1 MLVIDLKDSI
11 ESITSAVARDTQ
23 IKCDLLSLNTFG
35 KSRLRVVI
43 NGILEGMGKS
53 EIAEDV
59 YASILELAFNA
70 IKANYAHVIT
80 LGLLKQKFP
89 DRMEKIL
96 AKGYFDD
103 RVLMKTYLWYI
114 ASTEV
119 HDRVKD
125 ALRYE
130 AQIFREFEKSTGDAP
145 ITAAQKEELYKKLP
159 MLMRTIDEQVKITLR
174 AAHTGGKLV
183 FDIINDAPITRIGLE
198 RIRQKREKFRQYFN
212 DDRVSD
218 FYIENL
224 DESESAGFGSAMI
237 DSRLINMGLDPTRH
251 FVIMELNNKT
261 CASITLTF

>member
-1 MLVIDLKDSI
+1 MLVIDLKEPIETITGSLAKDS
-11 ESITSAVARDTQ
+11 Q

-35 KSRLRVVI
+35 KSRLKTVI
-43 NGILEGMGKS
+43 NGILESKGKAD
-53 EIAEDV
+53 IADDV

-89 DRMEKIL
+89 DRMDKIL

-130 AQIFREFEKSTGDAP
+130 AQIFREFERATGDAP
-145 ITAAQKEELYKKLP
+145 ITNAQRDELYKKLP

-174 AAHTGGKLV
+174 AAHTGNKIV

-198 RIRQKREKFRQYFN
+198 RIRQKREKFKQYF
-212 DDRVSD
+212 DEGRVGD

-237 DSRLINMGLDPTRH
+237 DSRLINMGLDPARH
-251 FVIMELNNKT
+251 FVIMELNKKT